1 MKIRQ
6 ATDKDILAVK
16 ELFRQTIL
24 SVNLK
29 DYSTEQAECWAS
41 RGNDENLWKERIL
54 SQYFIV
60 SEDEDIITGFAAL
73 KPDGYLNSM
82 FVHKDYQNM
91 GIATALLE
99 NIESYAAQKGLNEIT
114 ADVSITAKP
123 FFLNKGYKILHEQT
137 VDIGIEMTN
146 YKLTKSMS

>member
-6 ATDKDILAVK
+6 AADKDILAVK

-29 DYSTEQAECWAS
+29 DYTVEQAECWAS
-41 RGNDENLWKERIL
+41 KGDDESVWEERIR

-60 SEDEDIITGFAAL
+60 AEDKGIITGFAAL
-73 KPDGYLNSM
+73 NPDGYLNSM